1 MINCEQRAWAKQVF
15 ELVLCP
21 GNSGAHAGPRNPGII
36 VGVELDALIGPPF
49 VLECGLVGQ
58 LSWTV

>member
-15 ELVLCP
+15 VLVLCP

-36 VGVELDALIGPPF
+36 VGVELDALIGP
-49 VLECGLVGQ
+49 L
-58 LSWTV
+58 LSWSVD